1 MVDERTPEHPLIELE
16 SLSMAYGRVTVFARL
31 SLSIQPGE
39 YVTICGPSGSGKTTL
54 LALIGL
60 LEAPTSGAYR
70 LDGRDMSAIDDSH
83 LSRLR
88 NTTFGFVFQQSSLIP
103 ELTAWQNVA
112 RPLSHAGVGRRERK
126 LRALRL
132 LERFGL
138 AAKAEHRP
146 AQLSG
151 GEQQRVAIARAL
163 VNDPQVVLADEPTAN
178 LPPEQW
184 RPILEDLERLHEE
197 GRTVLVVTHN
207 AEVAARAGRTL
218 WLADGALQ
226 DRSQASAPVVPQP
239 SLEAEPRLTLS
250 FLGTATAERS
260 GEEVRVQPRQAEI
273 LALLASN
280 PQGLTGEQLLLEL
293 YGDTGRADTVKA
305 AISRLRRQVA
315 IASQPYRIDEPY
327 RADFLEALEALK
339 AGNLHAALE
348 RYQGP
353 LLPASEAPGVVGLR
367 DDLDRSLRLAVLG
380 SHDAELLFRLAE
392 RLRDDLE
399 LWEAACAALDM
410 ADPRCA
416 VAQANAERVRAD
428 WGA

>member
-1 MVDERTPEHPLIELE
+1 
-16 SLSMAYGRVTVFARL
+16 MAFGRVRVFDALAL
-31 SLSIQPGE
+31 SVEPGE
-39 YVTICGPSGSGKTTL
+39 YVAICGPSGSGKTTL

-60 LEAPTSGAYR
+60 LESPTSGAYR
-70 LDGRDMSAIDDSH
+70 LSGRDVAALDD
-83 LSRLR
+83 LERSRLR
-88 NTTFGFVFQQSSLIP
+88 SSSFGFVFQQASLIP

-112 RPLSHAGVGRRERK
+112 RPLVHAGVGRRERK
-126 LRALRL
+126 ARAMRL

-138 AAKAEHRP
+138 GHRAGHRP

-184 RPILEDLERLHEE
+184 RPILEDLEQLNAE
-197 GRTVLVVTHN
+197 GRTVLLVTHN

-226 DRSQASAPVVPQP
+226 DRSQAPAPVVPQP
-239 SLEAEPRLTLS
+239 SPEAEPRLTLS
-250 FLGTATAERS
+250 FLGAVTAERS
-260 GEEVRVQPRQAEI
+260 GEEVHVQPRQAEI
-273 LALLASN
+273 LALLAAN
-280 PQGLTGEQLLLEL
+280 PQGLTGEQLLLAL
-293 YGDTGRADTVKA
+293 YGDAGRADTVKA

-339 AGNLHAALE
+339 AGDLQGALA

-353 LLPASEAPGVVGLR
+353 LLPASEAPGVAELR
-367 DDLDRSLRLAVLG
+367 DAVDRSLRLSVLN
-380 SHDAELLFRLAE
+380 SNDADLLFRLAE

-399 LWEAACAALDM
+399 LWEAAGAALDK